1 MIELSPLARPY
12 AKAVFT
18 AALDIGQHNGVASEL
33 SILSLISQTKEVT
46 ALIEDPGLSKQKI
59 AQTISHRYH

>member
-12 AKAVFT
+12 AKAVFS
-18 AALDIGQHNGVASEL
+18 AALDIGQHNGVAAEL

-59 AQTISHRYH
+59 AQTIIET